1 MKVYAFDF
9 DGTLTTRDTLIAIF
23 RYARGDAFTLL
34 AFLLYSPL
42 LVLMKLHLYPNWKAK
57 QLMFGYF
64 FKGMKLTDFNDL
76 CKRFAKDNRHLL
88 RPRGMETVAE
98 ALREGS
104 EVLVVSAS
112 LDNWVHPFF
121 DGMQGHLHV
130 LCTRPDVRN
139 GVLTGKFITKN
150 CYGSEKVRR
159 IERCLPYREQYELI
173 AFGDSRGDKEMLEY
187 ADKGYYKPFRR

>member
-34 AFLLYSPL
+34 AFLLFSPL
-42 LVLMKLHLYPNWKAK
+42 LVLMKLHLYPNWRAK

-64 FKGMKLTDFNDL
+64 FKGMKLKDFNDL

-88 RPRGMETVAE
+88 RPKGMETVAE

-150 CYGSEKVRR
+150 CYGSEKVSR

>member
-34 AFLLYSPL
+34 AFLLFSPL

-112 LDNWVHPFF
+112 LDN
-121 DGMQGHLHV
+121 
-130 LCTRPDVRN
+130 
-139 GVLTGKFITKN
+139 
-150 CYGSEKVRR
+150 
-159 IERCLPYREQYELI
+159 
-173 AFGDSRGDKEMLEY
+173 
-187 ADKGYYKPFRR
+187 